1 MTMIEVIFT
10 ICVCLYYYIAT
21 IASGTYLLHNVEEKR
36 TLPTILIILFGW
48 GLFILLAGR
57 FIGNCFLL
65 AENRKYENMKKTIQN
80 DDTTRKPQI

>member
-21 IASGTYLLHNVEEKR
+21 IASGIYLLHNVKENR
-36 TLPTILIILFGW
+36 ILLTFLIILFGW
-48 GLFILLAGR
+48 GIFILLAGG

-65 AENRKYENMKKTIQN
+65 AAKRINEKDKT
-80 DDTTRKPQI
+80 K